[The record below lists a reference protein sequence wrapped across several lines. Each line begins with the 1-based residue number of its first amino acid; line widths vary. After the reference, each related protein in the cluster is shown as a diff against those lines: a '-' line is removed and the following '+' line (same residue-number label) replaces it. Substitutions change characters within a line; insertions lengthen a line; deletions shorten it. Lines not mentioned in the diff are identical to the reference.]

1 MSINKEYGEWMEKGV
16 KGLVD
21 AHDYNKATNHITFDS
36 EKVELPKGVTQDS
49 ILQHVNF
56 FNDISAQVETAT
68 SQIARSQ
75 FENNK
80 ELTTVDGTLNLGGL
94 NINSQ
99 HHLKQKVGEDY
110 LWGQSTTAVDYTHT
124 EEQAVWLD
132 TQRTASQEQAA
143 KLFE

>member
-21 AHDYNKATNHITFDS
+21 SHDYNKATNHITFDS

-75 FENNK
+75 FEDNK